1 MTCLSPISLLEADQ
15 FQVLGW
21 VLWAR
26 VDGCMEAGRAWGRW
40 RWAVW
45 GGRGFQPNS
54 LPGAQATQQAG
65 SKAPHLWPQG
75 SPNIRSILFRNLLF
89 CYTLMCFYRFPAVT
103 TYCFPNKK
111 FKKPNKRLVSYP
123 SFKDAVSAESLWLG
137 VFNYTLPKGS
147 PSTLQLPGD
156 ELLPFTLHVHLRPVV
171 RGCPVPRV
179 SQSPKWHLWPE
190 NVI

>member
-1 MTCLSPISLLEADQ
+1 MA
-15 FQVLGW
+15 VL
-21 VLWAR
+21 
-26 VDGCMEAGRAWGRW
+26 GCMEAGRAWGCW

-103 TYCFPNKK
+103 IYCFPNKK
-111 FKKPNKRLVSYP
+111 FKKPNQRLVLP
-123 SFKDAVSAESLWLG
+123 LLQGCG
-137 VFNYTLPKGS
+137 VCWKFGVRG
-147 PSTLQLPGD
+147 LQLHFAKGASFNSPAPRGWTFAFHPAC
-156 ELLPFTLHVHLRPVV
+156 PFQACSQRM
-171 RGCPVPRV
+171 PRSTGV
-179 SQSPKWHLWPE
+179 TKPKVTSLARERYLAH
-190 NVI
+190 IYHACFSHY

>member
-1 MTCLSPISLLEADQ
+1 MA
-15 FQVLGW
+15 VL
-21 VLWAR
+21 
-26 VDGCMEAGRAWGRW
+26 GCMEAGQARGRW

-103 TYCFPNKK
+103 IYCFPNKK

-123 SFKDAVSAESLWLG
+123 SFKDAVSAESLGLG
-137 VFNYTLPKGS
+137 VFNYTLPKGP

-171 RGCPVPRV
+171 KGCPVPWCHKA
-179 SQSPKWHLWPE
+179 QSDILDQRTLFSTYLLCVLLSLLILRHE
-190 NVI
+190 CA